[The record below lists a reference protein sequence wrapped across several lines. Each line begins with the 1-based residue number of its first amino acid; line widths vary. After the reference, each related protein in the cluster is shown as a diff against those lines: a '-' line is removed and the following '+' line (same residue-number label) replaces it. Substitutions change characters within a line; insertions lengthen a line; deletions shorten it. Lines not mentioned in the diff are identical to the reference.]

1 MQIGEALEKIEK
13 LPYLAIPRDLTLE
26 EIAARIDDLR
36 QVRGI
41 YVIDDQGRLQGTL
54 SLGAI
59 IRNFIA
65 ARRKPRLFHTRSL
78 LASITSEKVAD
89 IMDKYVIYARREDDL
104 EATVDRMVQT
114 NIKEIPVVDEVG
126 RIIANIG
133 LFDLWQLMGKRA

>member
-59 IRNFIA
+59 IRHLIA
-65 ARRKPRLFHTRSL
+65 AHRKPRLFHTRSL
-78 LASITSEKVAD
+78 LVTITSEKVAD
-89 IMDKYVIYARREDDL
+89 IMDKYVISARREDDL
-104 EATVDRMVQT
+104 EATVDRMVQS
-114 NIKEIPVVDEVG
+114 NIKEIPVVDESG
-126 RIIANIG
+126 KIIANLG
-133 LFDLWQLMGKRA
+133 LFDLWQLLGKRP